1 MGKIHL
7 NTLHTDDHGNVEE
20 TEMSCPRCGN
30 DESSFGFASDGD
42 QRCCKRC
49 QMFFTT
55 RNGDPAGKGLNRGS
69 GPAISER

>member
-7 NTLHTDDHGNVEE
+7 PAKTDDRGNVEE
-20 TEMSCPRCGN
+20 NELSCPRCGN
-30 DESSFGFASDGD
+30 SESSFGFASDGD
-42 QRCCKRC
+42 KRCCKRC

-55 RNGDPAGKGLNRGS
+55 RNGDPAGKGLNRDT